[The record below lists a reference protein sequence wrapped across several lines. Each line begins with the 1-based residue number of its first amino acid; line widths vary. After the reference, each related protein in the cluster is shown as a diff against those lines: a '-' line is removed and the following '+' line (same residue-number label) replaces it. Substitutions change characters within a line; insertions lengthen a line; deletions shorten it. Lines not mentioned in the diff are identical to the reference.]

1 MLTENSF
8 ASLVNK
14 TREYVCEL
22 RDLSL
27 GNYYT
32 QVCLGNVYDLFYL
45 DYSCWGRY
53 NDFCLIGP
61 RLMG

>member
-14 TREYVCEL
+14 TRENVCEL
-22 RDLSL
+22 LDLSL

-32 QVCLGNVYDLFYL
+32 QV
-45 DYSCWGRY
+45 WGMY
-53 NDFCLIGP
+53 MTFSVWTIAVGAGV
-61 RLMG
+61 MIYV